1 MCNVCKLKCSGNI
14 DRWTV
19 SWIRLEMWRLGNWIS
34 CRKELDFIKSQ
45 YQEHASACNGFLTL
59 KEHFWRWNLKS
70 EALSQMSVNWV
81 RFPCC
86 SAGPTSAA
94 LISSN
99 ISQNHST
106 PSLQLSIALL
116 HAENFTQEKSQTLCT
131 TQKYAVQITFPTFQ
145 TEPTSVLVAKQH
157 NVAAKLKGAA
167 GSRQSSGS
175 TIPASQRPLARP
187 HCHHCWWEPSASGSS
202 GSGGLEVRTGLKLTG
217 HQDPLCCDLPRRR
230 VMQSRNCN
238 VTWFY
243 ARLLLCRVQ

>member
-1 MCNVCKLKCSGNI
+1 MFNVCKLKCSGNM

-106 PSLQLSIALL
+106 PFSTVVHCTFARWKLYPRKVPNTVYNSKVRSANHISHFSNWAHQCACGQAAQCGSQ
-116 HAENFTQEKSQTLCT
+116 AEGSRRESTKLRIHNSS
-131 TQKYAVQITFPTFQ
+131 FPTSLSSA
-145 TEPTSVLVAKQH
+145 TLPA
-157 NVAAKLKGAA
+157 GAPIA
-167 GSRQSSGS
+167 GGS
-175 TIPASQRPLARP
+175 PQPVGAVGA
-187 HCHHCWWEPSASGSS
+187 G
-202 GSGGLEVRTGLKLTG
+202 
-217 HQDPLCCDLPRRR
+217 D
-230 VMQSRNCN
+230 
-238 VTWFY
+238 
-243 ARLLLCRVQ
+243 

>member
-116 HAENFTQEKSQTLCT
+116 HTENFTQEKSQTLCT

-145 TEPTSVLVAKQH
+145 TQPTSVLVAKQH

-187 HCHHCWWEPSASGSS
+187 HCQRELPLLVGALSQWEQWERGIR
-202 GSGGLEVRTGLKLTG
+202 GEDGLKAYWS
-217 HQDPLCCDLPRRR
+217 PRPA
-230 VMQSRNCN
+230 VLWPSTPPCN
-238 VTWFY
+238 AVSQ
-243 ARLLLCRVQ
+243 L